1 MRITASDRKSLI
13 RLASRHPKG
22 SEERRGI
29 LSALLRVAVEYTFE
43 DFLGG
48 PNNKFKNKDTGNMV
62 SFTSLP
68 KEQQE
73 DLQGKYQEM
82 KKRYEDAAKK
92 EKEKA
97 EKKEKAKAEKGEKG
111 KKPTLTPAKA
121 TKLTTEIMT
130 RAEDIAEGMMAD
142 DDDKFKKFKK
152 ELTKAKGS
160 IEKLVQEGAEFDSV
174 MGELE
179 KGSSGSKLRGPNKK
193 LFTDLQKMMGGSSGG
208 AAADRALGF

>member
-48 PNNKFKNKDTGNMV
+48 PNNKFKNKETGNMV
-62 SFTSLP
+62 SFNSLP
-68 KEQQE
+68 KEQKE
-73 DLQGKYQEM
+73 DLQEKYQEM
-82 KKRYEDAAKK
+82 KKLYEDAEKKKK
-92 EKEKA
+92 EKEK
-97 EKKEKAKAEKGEKG
+97 KKEEKG
-111 KKPTLTPAKA
+111 KKTTLTPAKA

-142 DDDKFKKFKK
+142 DDEKFKKFKK
-152 ELTKAKGS
+152 ELTKEKGS
-160 IEKLVQEGAEFDSV
+160 IEKLVHEGAEFDSV

-179 KGSSGSKLRGPNKK
+179 EGSSGSKLRGPNKK
-193 LFTDLQKMMGGSSGG
+193 LFTKLQKMMGGSSGG